1 MKNNDYTELNKKLF
15 DELWRTLEEQDDAY
29 TTKFLKDSLRRLE
42 KNSTV
47 DVLKELFSTPLFW
60 YILLAILVF
69 IPAILFL
76 ITWVLGINE

>member
-29 TTKFLKDSLRRLE
+29 TTKFLKDSLRRVE

-47 DVLKELFSTPLFW
+47 DALKELISSPLFW
-60 YILLAILVF
+60 CILLAIVVF
-69 IPAILFL
+69 IPAIFFL